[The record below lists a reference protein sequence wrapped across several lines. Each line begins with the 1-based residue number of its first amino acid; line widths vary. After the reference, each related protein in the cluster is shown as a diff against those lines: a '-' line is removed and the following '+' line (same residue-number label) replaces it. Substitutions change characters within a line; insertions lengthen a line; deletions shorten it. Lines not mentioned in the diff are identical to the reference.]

1 MVRKLLEKLV
11 PCLVLP
17 APFLHASYR
26 FGNGRQA
33 YAAKT
38 PRNRPHGL
46 IRHVTRQVNRC
57 RPRDSSRDAGSPP
70 PLPAPRQTLAP
81 RPSAHTRC
89 PDATPVAAS
98 AARRPP
104 RVPPPDA
111 AATPRSTRSRSS
123 SHRWRSRSSRAAT
136 RRSQPR
142 LVTWYKP
149 SSMSVLKGRAMEF
162 KSYCVHYRASRPG
175 AMWRAMSIRI
185 ARAQARSSMR
195 TTPIVNCQD
204 MSPVPPHVVCWS
216 EKFGRYA
223 VKPSPYA
230 AADKRPLRRQAF
242 ALRRRR

>member
-1 MVRKLLEKLV
+1 M
-11 PCLVLP
+11 PCPPRAVSPRELP
-17 APFLHASYR
+17 FWKWPPGLR
-26 FGNGRQA
+26 RQNTA
-33 YAAKT
+33 
-38 PRNRPHGL
+38 NRPHGL

-111 AATPRSTRSRSS
+111 AATPRSTALQELQPPLAVPLV
-123 SHRWRSRSSRAAT
+123 RAAT

-185 ARAQARSSMR
+185 A
-195 TTPIVNCQD
+195 P
-204 MSPVPPHVVCWS
+204 
-216 EKFGRYA
+216 
-223 VKPSPYA
+223 
-230 AADKRPLRRQAF
+230 RPGTIFHAYYTNS
-242 ALRRRR
+242 